1 MMIRGAFA
9 KGMGDDG
16 WGFSAPV
23 TSKSIY
29 LPWVVAVLLPRS
41 GMQMEWMA
49 CSGAGSDFVRF
60 QSLTFEVKSFKLRSQ
75 TGIFGRFSRF
85 LYVIYLLKKTTAL
98 KSRRCE

>member
-1 MMIRGAFA
+1 
-9 KGMGDDG
+9 
-16 WGFSAPV
+16 
-23 TSKSIY
+23 
-29 LPWVVAVLLPRS
+29 
-41 GMQMEWMA
+41 MQMEWMA